1 MSKYDSEVSANQ
13 PTAKEEPMVVR
24 VSRSESAIRENE
36 DRISRLEQ
44 RMNDIFRRILGEDS

>member
-1 MSKYDSEVSANQ
+1 MNKYDSEVSVNQ